1 MTFNLSPL
9 AQAAEEDRGEFD
21 LDVSGGVDDQNGGR
35 ELDFLNVWVAGVPMV
50 SIPIKSEAQ
59 RVAYNKVDQGRRDGE
74 VFIAKMSKSINI
86 PKG

>member
-21 LDVSGGVDDQNGGR
+21 LDVSGGKD
-35 ELDFLNVWVAGVPMV
+35 DFLNVWVEGVPMV

-59 RVAYNKVDQGRRDGE
+59 RSAYEKVDQGRRDGGI
-74 VFIAKMSKSINI
+74 FIAKMSESIDI